1 MGGIMRI
8 TSGFTLAALV
18 FAFVLLADPG
28 QTVPYPVGYRTWAV
42 TRSFIAKEG
51 PNAGFHHYYANAQAL
66 EGFTKGKFPDGAVLV
81 DERLEVDQHGESS
94 VEGKRLSI
102 AVMTKDSHRYA
113 ETGGWGFDGT
123 LGDSQVLSAPADMR
137 AACYACHSKQRDHDF
152 VYSTFRK

>member
-1 MGGIMRI
+1 MRI
-8 TSGFTLAALV
+8 TSGFMLAALV

-28 QTVPYPVGYRTWAV
+28 QIVPYPAGYRTWTV

-66 EGFTKGKFPDGAVLV
+66 KGFTTGKFPDGAVLV
-81 DERLEVDQHGESS
+81 DERLEVDEHGGGSF
-94 VEGKRLSI
+94 EGKRLSI
-102 AVMTKDSHRYA
+102 AVMRKDSHRYA

-123 LGDSQVLSAPADMR
+123 LGDSQVLSAPANRR
-137 AACYACHSKQRDHDF
+137 ATCYACHSKQKDHDF